1 MATTTP
7 TRPLKRRKLRFHQLD
22 DIVAEAERLNRTPHQ
37 IAGTWSLGQTLK
49 HLGLAMMLC
58 VGEGNPF
65 KVPTLV
71 KVIGR
76 TVYRPIMLY
85 WYFPS
90 GFKLPKRAAAILV
103 PQEPVGYE
111 EGIEMIRMGMERM
124 AEDPNRMAHPVI
136 GPLNAAQWN
145 LLHLRHAE
153 LHLGYLVPE

>member
-1 MATTTP
+1 MATSTQVHKP
-7 TRPLKRRKLRFHQLD
+7 KRRKLRFRQLD
-22 DIVAEAERLNRTPHQ
+22 DILAEAERLNRGPYQ
-37 IAGTWSLGQTLK
+37 IGGSWSLGQSLK

-65 KVPTLV
+65 KVPLLV
-71 KVIGR
+71 KVVGR
-76 TVYRPIMLY
+76 TVYRPIMLH

-90 GFKLPKRAAAILV
+90 GFKLPKRAAAVLV
-103 PQEPVGYE
+103 PQEPVSYE
-111 EGIEMIRMGMERM
+111 EGLETMRMGMERM
-124 AEDPNRMAHPVI
+124 AEDPNRVAHPVI